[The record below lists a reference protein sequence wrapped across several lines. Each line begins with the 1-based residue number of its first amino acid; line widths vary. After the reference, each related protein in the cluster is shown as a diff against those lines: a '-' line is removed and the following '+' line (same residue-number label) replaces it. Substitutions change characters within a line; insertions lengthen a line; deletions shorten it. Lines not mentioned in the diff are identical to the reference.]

1 MEVCVPYSWISYL
14 LLCILGSISMT
25 PYAQEIESQKVT
37 FQIVDQSLKET
48 LHQLETTA
56 RVRFSYNPKKLP
68 LEKKISIQA
77 VNETIEQVL
86 KKIIHQVPIQYIY
99 IEGQF
104 VLQPISETGFASLKK
119 STLSGYVKDRATG
132 EAMIGASIY
141 IPVIGQGTVANSFG
155 FYSLTVDTGTYE
167 VHYSFIGYEREVTRI
182 DLAASK
188 SQNSY
193 LQEASP
199 LLQPVI
205 IHAGVSDLREVP
217 QTGTISVQPEAIRER
232 PSLLGEADVIKS
244 LESVPGVKSHSDG
257 STFYYVRGG
266 QRDQNLILIDDA
278 PIYNPAHLL
287 GLFSSIIPDAINDMT
302 LYKGDMPASLGGRI
316 SSVLDIRTKKGN
328 DQHLQWWGSVGLVS
342 NKIGVEGPIKKNKSS
357 FLVSTRFSRLKW
369 LAQLGN
375 QDIDQFRFTDFTGK
389 LNVDIN
395 QRNRIFFSLTSG
407 SDNYFAGNSGIRWSN
422 VASTLR
428 WNHLF
433 SDKLFANTT
442 ASVSGYQYEL
452 FTDRSTNTRWNSQ
465 IANLQLKSD
474 LTYFKNPRNEISGG
488 LGVFGYFFDPGN
500 IRSDQNVS
508 NIPVLSVRH
517 SSELALY
524 GNHQIKLSDRWALTY
539 GLRFTQWTNLGEAFE
554 FAFDKSG
561 NVIDTL
567 IYQSGERYIQFLNAE
582 PRFTASYA
590 PSAQSSVKI
599 SYTRTVQ
606 NMHQIINTTSPFTSL
621 EVWLPSSRNI
631 KPQIANQWVVGY
643 YHTLASTG
651 IDLSAEAFYKILDNQ
666 IEYENHAETLLNP
679 LVERE
684 LRFGQGQAYG
694 VEFLAKKEAGRLRGW
709 LGYSYAR
716 AKRTFDGVNDG
727 REFNAFFDRPHQV
740 NTMFTYD
747 LSQRWTLGVNWN
759 YLSGAPFSSP
769 VSFYQFN
776 GLEVPIYGQRN
787 NDRLPDYHRM
797 DVSALFQLNK
807 NQEKKF
813 RHTLSLSIYNFYARK
828 NPLFVNFNQ
837 TEGEDGIFRI
847 PSNLL
852 TAQRT
857 ASQVY
862 LFRWVPSL
870 SYHFKWR

>member
-1 MEVCVPYSWISYL
+1 MEVGVTHSWIRCL
-14 LLCILGSISMT
+14 LLCVLGSISFIT
-25 PYAQEIESQKVT
+25 YAQDGLSQKVT
-37 FQIVDQSLKET
+37 FQIVDQTLKET
-48 LHQLETTA
+48 LRQLENTA
-56 RVRFSYNPKKLP
+56 GVRFSYNPKKLP

-77 VNETIEQVL
+77 ANETIEQVL
-86 KKIIHQVPIQYIY
+86 KKIIQQVPLQYTY

-104 VLQPISETGFASLKK
+104 VLQPIPETGSSGQKK
-119 STLSGYVKDRATG
+119 STLSGYVKDRSTG

-141 IPVIGQGTVANSFG
+141 IPLIGQGAVANHFG
-155 FYSLTVDTGTYE
+155 FYSLTVDAGIYE
-167 VHYSFIGYEREVTRI
+167 VQYSFIGYKNEVTQI
-182 DLAASK
+182 DLTASK
-188 SQNSY
+188 SQNVY

-205 IHAGVSDLREVP
+205 IRAGVSDLPEVP
-217 QTGTISVQPEAIRER
+217 QTGNISVQPEAIQER
-232 PSLLGEADVIKS
+232 PSLLGETDVIKS

-328 DQHLQWWGSVGLVS
+328 DQHFQWWGSVGLVS

-375 QDIDQFRFTDFTGK
+375 QDIDQFRFTDFTSK

-407 SDNYFAGNSGIRWSN
+407 SDNYFAGNAGIRWSN
-422 VASTLR
+422 LASTLR

-442 ASVSGYQYEL
+442 ASVSGYRYEL

-508 NIPVLSVRH
+508 TIPVLSIRN
-517 SSELALY
+517 SSELVMY
-524 GNHQIKLSDRWALTY
+524 GNHQVNVSERWSLSY
-539 GLRFTQWTNLGEAFE
+539 GLRFTHWANLGEAFE
-554 FAFDKSG
+554 FDFDETG
-561 NVIDTL
+561 NVTDTL
-567 IYQSGERYIQFLNAE
+567 RYQSGERYIQFLNAE

-590 PSAQSSVKI
+590 PSAQSTVKL

-621 EVWLPSSRNI
+621 EVWLPSSQNI

-643 YHTLASTG
+643 YHGLVSTG
-651 IDLSAEAFYKILDNQ
+651 IDLSAEGFYKILDNQ
-666 IEYENHAETLLNP
+666 IEYEDHAETLLNP

-684 LRFGQGQAYG
+684 LRFGQGRAYG
-694 VEFLAKKEAGRLRGW
+694 VEFLAKKETGRLRGW

-716 AKRTFDGVNDG
+716 AKRTFDGVNGG

-740 NTMFTYD
+740 NTMLTYD
-747 LSQRWTLGVNWN
+747 VSHRWTLGVNWN
-759 YLSGAPFSSP
+759 YVSGAPFSSP
-769 VSFYQFN
+769 ISFYQFN
-776 GLEVPIYGQRN
+776 GLEVPLYGQRN

-797 DVSALFQLNK
+797 DVSALVKLNK
-807 NQEKKF
+807 SQEKKF
-813 RHTLSLSIYNFYARK
+813 QHTLSLSIYNFYARK
-828 NPLFVNFNQ
+828 NPVFINFNQ

-852 TAQRT
+852 NAQRT
-857 ASQVY
+857 TSQLY
-862 LFRWVPSL
+862 LFQWVPSL